1 MLTAQNE
8 WPESGSTSFRKFGL
22 RSSFFAMSLH
32 ASEATIW
39 SFAPITKSVG
49 IAGSFLETGHF
60 DAAAM
65 GALNVPPNVD
75 SSLAAP

>member
-1 MLTAQNE
+1 MLATQNE
-8 WPESGSTSFRKFGL
+8 WPESGSTNFRKFGL

-39 SFAPITKSVG
+39 SFAPITKSGG
-49 IAGSFLETGHF
+49 IAVFLETGHF